1 MARRGVQGDGCRHP
15 DGNST
20 RPQPCTHC
28 SSQQRVL
35 HEQGPKMPHFASSP
49 PYSCPKPCS
58 PRLLR
63 GCKGQAL
70 PDMPHNEP
78 PQGDHVPAMGS
89 TGVNAPNS
97 LSPAPHVLD
106 HLMSEPRVTG
116 RRADAADEI

>member
-1 MARRGVQGDGCRHP
+1 MSKVQKC
-15 DGNST
+15 
-20 RPQPCTHC
+20 PQNAPFCLFPNL
-28 SSQQRVL
+28 QLPQAL
-35 HEQGPKMPHFASSP
+35 LPQD
-49 PYSCPKPCS
+49 
-58 PRLLR
+58 LR

-106 HLMSEPRVTG
+106 HLMAEPWVTG